1 MTRSCRR
8 RVFGLGALLLV
19 FVGDAGATEPPV
31 DALNFARQIE
41 AMIARGKMTDLTR
54 VIDFE
59 AHHRRTMGPLPTDD
73 ATRKIL
79 FGKGGSGLA
88 IVERLVRER
97 RAGGTM
103 RLLRVLHPE
112 QEVPTRARM
121 RVIDGA
127 HAPVQYIDLLIAQRE
142 SDNAWMIV
150 DLIDDASSEP
160 VSVDLRR
167 RLLPGWVRRDP
178 SWKDRLGEMDRAIV
192 RYGKRLQLMQ
202 KQAQA
207 GDYAAAVSI
216 YSHLPAPLNADRD
229 LMRLNAIW
237 SLELGDA
244 EKAKAGLHPYL
255 AKFGDDLAIQ
265 RALLRKGFEFKQWP
279 AAMDAIEKIDKH
291 IGGDAYLHVLRGRVA
306 DEQGEADKA
315 AVYYATAVSELPTLP
330 EAYYPAIQHAL
341 TQKQH
346 ATVTD
351 LLIDAEKRAGVEFG
365 DLTKNKA
372 FADYVESGEYERW
385 KGRKKAE

>member
-1 MTRSCRR
+1 M
-8 RVFGLGALLLV
+8 VVALLLS
-19 FVGDAGATEPPV
+19 V
-31 DALNFARQIE
+31 DAHGVNAADPPDVAVGFAKQIE

-73 ATRKIL
+73 ATRKTL

-103 RLLRVLHPE
+103 RLLRVLPAE
-112 QEVPTRARM
+112 GDKPTRARM

-127 HAPVQYIDLLIAQRE
+127 HAPVQYIDLLIAQR
-142 SDNAWMIV
+142 SGGADDNAWRIV
-150 DLIDDASSEP
+150 DLIDDATSEP

-178 SWKDRLGEMDRAIV
+178 TWKDRLGPMDRAVV
-192 RYGKRLQLMQ
+192 RYGKRLELMQ
-202 KQAQA
+202 KQAQT

-216 YSHLPAPLNADRD
+216 YSHLPEPLNADRD

-255 AKFGDDLAIQ
+255 AKFGDDIALQ

-279 AAMDAIEKIDKH
+279 AAMDAIERIDKFV
-291 IGGDAYLHVLRGRVA
+291 GGDAYLHVLRGRVA

-315 AVYYATAVSELPTLP
+315 AVNYATAVAELPTLP

-351 LLIDAEKRAGVEFG
+351 LLTDAEKRAGVEFG
-365 DLTKNKA
+365 DLAKNKA
-372 FADYVESGEYERW
+372 FADYVKSGEYERW
-385 KGRKKAE
+385 RDREKTE